1 MLTDTA
7 LRNLKPKS
15 KFSHRELLPMLPRM
29 TRHFFRL
36 GMACLC
42 IGLPLAALAKPPLT
56 GEALYQKACAA
67 CHGVGPVEAP
77 KLGDHAAW
85 AELITEGQAVV
96 TAHGWVGVREM
107 PPRGGVPDLSLEA
120 FGRAVAY
127 MARAAGADWQ
137 DPELSA
143 SLLQAIRAEETAR
156 RQALQAQRDLVAL
169 QQDEIDRL
177 VHDIT
182 ALQDE
187 LERLREQPTSS
198 PEYSEASVL
207 AAQGLNAEMIAARC
221 GISLAEA
228 ELVLSLARRD
238 TGAA

>member
-1 MLTDTA
+1 M
-7 LRNLKPKS
+7 
-15 KFSHRELLPMLPRM
+15 
-29 TRHFFRL
+29 
-36 GMACLC
+36 
-42 IGLPLAALAKPPLT
+42 
-56 GEALYQKACAA
+56 
-67 CHGVGPVEAP
+67 
-77 KLGDHAAW
+77 
-85 AELITEGQAVV
+85 
-96 TAHGWVGVREM
+96 GVREALWLIGLALVCYSVWQFFRALRAPSSSAAV
-107 PPRGGVPDLSLEA
+107 PP
-120 FGRAVAY
+120 AVAQGAQAEAPQSTGRRTALAGGPDTQPTGRGVEAEAPSEVEDEDEDTFDDY
-127 MARAAGADWQ
+127 APLPGPRLGPDPARAQGPSERLPAQPGVVQPDVFQ
-137 DPELSA
+137 MELDNSR
-143 SLLQAIRAEETAR
+143 L

-182 ALQDE
+182 ELQDE
-187 LERLREQPTSS
+187 LARVREQPTSS

>member
-1 MLTDTA
+1 MPVQPEVFQPDVFQL
-7 LRNLKPKS
+7 
-15 KFSHRELLPMLPRM
+15 ELDNS
-29 TRHFFRL
+29 RL
-36 GMACLC
+36 
-42 IGLPLAALAKPPLT
+42 
-56 GEALYQKACAA
+56 
-67 CHGVGPVEAP
+67 
-77 KLGDHAAW
+77 
-85 AELITEGQAVV
+85 
-96 TAHGWVGVREM
+96 
-107 PPRGGVPDLSLEA
+107 
-120 FGRAVAY
+120 
-127 MARAAGADWQ
+127 
-137 DPELSA
+137 
-143 SLLQAIRAEETAR
+143 

-177 VHDIT
+177 VQDIT

>member
-1 MLTDTA
+1 MGVREALWLIGLALVCYSVWQFFRALRAPRASAAVPPGAASRAETESPRAGGDTA
-7 LRNLKPKS
+7 VLSGGPDMQPISRNPEAGAQAEAEDETEGEDT
-15 KFSHRELLPMLPRM
+15 FDDYAPLPGP
-29 TRHFFRL
+29 
-36 GMACLC
+36 
-42 IGLPLAALAKPPLT
+42 
-56 GEALYQKACAA
+56 QV
-67 CHGVGPVEAP
+67 GVGP
-77 KLGDHAAW
+77 
-85 AELITEGQAVV
+85 
-96 TAHGWVGVREM
+96 
-107 PPRGGVPDLSLEA
+107 
-120 FGRAVAY
+120 GRAQ
-127 MARAAGADWQ
+127 GASQPLPVQPDVFQ
-137 DPELSA
+137 PDVFQLALDNSR
-143 SLLQAIRAEETAR
+143 L

-177 VHDIT
+177 VQDIT